1 MGRRTTL
8 KRALVVQNSPIETL
22 GSNFGAVLREA
33 GFSFR
38 GLGVHGDGLQDPQP
52 PFPAV
57 SDIELLIALGGPA
70 SANDP
75 YPALRAEEHFLGEA
89 HNAGVPILAVCLGAQ
104 LLSKAL
110 GGLVEATGGYQF
122 GLRKIHVRDEGSQD
136 PVFGNFEV
144 PLVPTCHGDCF
155 TVPPGGTGLAEGDI
169 LLRYGGYRRIA
180 MAYRHGTS
188 YGFQFEPQLTPQ
200 ELEVWNREML
210 DDYRLMG
217 ERFEPEEEASRHL
230 REFRAYWPVYQQQTQ
245 AMLKAFL
252 QEGGIG

>member
-1 MGRRTTL
+1 L

-38 GLGVHGDGLQDPQP
+38 GLGIHGDALQNPQP

-57 SDIELLIALGGPA
+57 SDIEMLVALGGPA

-75 YPALRAEEHFLGEA
+75 YPALRAEERFLGEA
-89 HNAGVPILAVCLGAQ
+89 HGAGVPILAVCLGAQ

-110 GGLVEATGGYQF
+110 GGVVEATGGYQF

-155 TVPPGGTGLAEGDI
+155 TVPPGGTRLAEGDI
-169 LLRYGGYRRIA
+169 LLRDGGYRRIA

-200 ELEVWNREML
+200 ELEGWNREML

-217 ERFEPEEEASRHL
+217 ERFDAEEEASRHL

-245 AMLKAFL
+245 AMLRAFL
-252 QEGGIG
+252 GEGGIG

>member
-1 MGRRTTL
+1 M

-22 GSNFGAVLREA
+22 GSNFGAVLRES

-38 GLGVHGDGLQDPQP
+38 GLGIHGDALNDPQL
-52 PFPAV
+52 PFPDP
-57 SDIELLIALGGPA
+57 SEIDLLIVLGGPA

-75 YPALRAEEHFLGEA
+75 YPALRAEERFIKEA
-89 HNAGVPILAVCLGAQ
+89 HGAGVPVFAVCLGAQ

-110 GGLVEATGGYQF
+110 GGVVEATGGFQF
-122 GLRKIHVRDEGSQD
+122 GLRKMHVRDEGSRD

-169 LLRYGGYRRIA
+169 LLRDGGYQRIA
-180 MAYRHGTS
+180 MAYRHGNS
-188 YGFQFEPQLTPQ
+188 YGFQFEPQLTPE

-217 ERFEPEEEASRHL
+217 ERFDAEEEADRHL
-230 REFRAYWPVYQQQTQ
+230 REFRAYWPVYQRQTE
-245 AMLKAFL
+245 AMLMAFL
-252 QEGGIG
+252 RESGIA

>member
-1 MGRRTTL
+1 M
-8 KRALVVQNSPIETL
+8 KRALVIQHSPIETL
-22 GSNFGAVLREA
+22 GSSFGAVLREA

-38 GLGVHGDGLQDPQP
+38 GLGLHGEALEDAQP
-52 PFPAV
+52 PLP
-57 SDIELLIALGGPA
+57 SPQDLDLLILLGGPA

-75 YPALRAEEHFLGEA
+75 YPALRAEERFLGEV
-89 HNAGVPILAVCLGAQ
+89 HQAGVPIFAVCLGAQ
-104 LLSKAL
+104 LLSKTL
-110 GGLVEATGGYQF
+110 GGVVQATGGYQF
-122 GLRKIHVRDEGSQD
+122 GLRKIHVSEAGGQD
-136 PVFGNFEV
+136 PVFANLEV

-155 TVPPGGTGLAEGDI
+155 TVPPAGTALAEGDI
-169 LLRYGGYRRIA
+169 LLRDGGYRRIS

-252 QEGGIG
+252 REAVPPRSP

>member
-1 MGRRTTL
+1 M

-22 GSNFGAVLREA
+22 GSNFGAVLRAA

-38 GLGVHGDGLQDPQP
+38 GLGVHGDALNDSQL
-52 PFPAV
+52 PFPDPSEV
-57 SDIELLIALGGPA
+57 DLLIVLGGPA

-75 YPALRAEEHFLGEA
+75 YPALRAEERFLGET
-89 HNAGVPILAVCLGAQ
+89 HGAGVPVFAVCLGAQ

-110 GGLVEATGGYQF
+110 GGVVEATGGFQF
-122 GLRKIHVRDEGSQD
+122 GLRKIHVRDEGSVD

-155 TVPPGGTGLAEGDI
+155 TVPPGGSALAEGDI
-169 LLRYGGYRRIA
+169 LLRDGGYQRIE
-180 MAYRHGTS
+180 MAYRHGNS
-188 YGFQFEPQLTPQ
+188 YGFQFEPQLTPE

-217 ERFEPEEEASRHL
+217 ERFDAEEEADRHL
-230 REFRAYWPVYQQQTQ
+230 REFRAYWPVYQRQTE
-245 AMLKAFL
+245 AMLMAFL
-252 QEGGIG
+252 EESGIA